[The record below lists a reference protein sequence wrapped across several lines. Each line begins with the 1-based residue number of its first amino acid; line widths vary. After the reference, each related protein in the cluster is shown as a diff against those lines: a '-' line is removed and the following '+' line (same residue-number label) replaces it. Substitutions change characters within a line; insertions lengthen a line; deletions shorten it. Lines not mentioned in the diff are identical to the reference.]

1 MKQTA
6 ISLVTPH
13 VLIVVDL
20 ARQAETGAIV
30 DWHVRDAVAKAY
42 ADLGHLYNARDLI
55 SAYIEGLETTARDVG
70 PGHRVYSATLQSAA
84 TLATQKL
91 KELD

>member
-1 MKQTA
+1 MKQTV

-13 VLIVVDL
+13 VLTVVDL
-20 ARQAETGAIV
+20 AKLSETGANV

-42 ADLGHLYNARDLI
+42 AELGHLYNARDLI
-55 SAYIEGLETTARDVG
+55 SAYIEGLESTARDVG
-70 PGHRVYSATLQSAA
+70 PGHRVYAGTLKSAA
-84 TLATQKL
+84 TLAAQRL